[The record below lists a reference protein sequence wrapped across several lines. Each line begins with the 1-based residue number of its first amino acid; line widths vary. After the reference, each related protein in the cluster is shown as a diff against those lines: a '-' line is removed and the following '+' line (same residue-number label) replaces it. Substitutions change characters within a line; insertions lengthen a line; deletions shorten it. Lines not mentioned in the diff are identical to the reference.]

1 MWINRERLMSKTRS
15 KFIILFGIVVFFAS
29 CQSGFAA
36 SKTFDHGIDYLADRI
51 TSDMGQ
57 RNIQYIAVVDFTDLN
72 GRISELGI
80 FVSEELLTRL
90 HDNQMLK
97 IVERR
102 LLDKVLEEHQLG
114 LAGLLDEGSVKKLG
128 KILGVD
134 AVCAGTITDLR
145 ATFKINAR
153 MIAVET
159 GQIFAVAS
167 AEVDKNDALRILM
180 RKYSRARRVIESQQ
194 KDSADKLDINLL
206 VNGGFVHQY
215 TGWKRQIGDMRQGTS
230 KTEIINFP
238 TGKSGKA
245 LHIRHKGKGHILF
258 SQIVNVPCADLI
270 FTATFQ
276 ASTHEG
282 MIKAFS
288 GTGVVQVALQYFD
301 QKGYKVGQTVLLN
314 YVKNPFADT
323 PLIGVP
329 RRQRDTYKTHY
340 IELPGDKLHHDY
352 QLDVRMEIEDNLL
365 GIDPGSIEEIAVIF
379 WCGANHSQAGAELW
393 ITDITLKNK

>member
-1 MWINRERLMSKTRS
+1 MGKSHS
-15 KFIILFGIVVFFAS
+15 KFVILFGIIAFLAF

-90 HDNQMLK
+90 YDTQKVK

-102 LLDKVLEEHQLG
+102 LLDKVLEEHRLG
-114 LAGLLDEGSVKKLG
+114 LTALFDEDSIKQLG
-128 KILGVD
+128 KILGVE
-134 AVCAGTITDLR
+134 AICTGTITDLR

-153 MIAVET
+153 VIAVET
-159 GQIFAVAS
+159 GQVFAVA
-167 AEVDKNDALRILM
+167 ATEVDKNDALRILM
-180 RKYSRARRVIESQQ
+180 KKYSRARRVIESQQ
-194 KDSADKLDINLL
+194 KSSADKLDINLL

-215 TGWKRQIGDMRQGTS
+215 TGWKRQIGDVRQGSS
-230 KTEIINFP
+230 KTEIIDFP

-245 LHIRHKGKGHILF
+245 LHVRHKGKGHILF
-258 SQIVNVPCADLI
+258 SQIVNVPSADLI

-276 ASTHEG
+276 ASTREG

-288 GTGVVQVALQYFD
+288 GTGVVQIALQYFD

-314 YVKNPFADT
+314 YIKNPFADT

-340 IELPGDKLHHDY
+340 IELPGDKLYHDY
-352 QLDVRMEIEDNLL
+352 HLDVRMEIEDNLL
-365 GIDPGSIEEIAVIF
+365 GIDSDSIEEIAVIL

-393 ITDITLKNK
+393 ITDVALRTK

>member
-1 MWINRERLMSKTRS
+1 MTLTRCCHILS
-15 KFIILFGIVVFFAS
+15 GSPIKLVTIFLIIAS
-29 CQSGFAA
+29 CPAA
-36 SKTFDHGIDYLADRI
+36 SAASTTLKQGLDYLTEGI

-57 RNIQYIAVVDFTDLN
+57 HGIQYIAVADFTDLD
-72 GRISELGI
+72 GKISELGMFI
-80 FVSEELLTRL
+80 SEELLTRL
-90 HDNQMLK
+90 HDTQK
-97 IVERR
+97 VKVVERR
-102 LLDKVLEEHQLG
+102 LLYKIVEEHQLG
-114 LAGLLDEGSVKKLG
+114 LTGLLDEKSVKQLG
-128 KILGVD
+128 KILGVE
-134 AVCAGTITDLR
+134 AVCTGTITDLR

-159 GQIFAVAS
+159 GQVFAVAS

-180 RKYSRARRVIESQQ
+180 RKYARARRLAKSQQ
-194 KDSADKLDINLL
+194 NDSQPQRGYNLL
-206 VNGGFVHQY
+206 VNGAFTSGY
-215 TGWKRQIGDMRQGTS
+215 TGWKRQIGDMQQGSS
-230 KTEIINFP
+230 KTEIIDFE

-245 LHIRHKGKGHILF
+245 LHIRHGGKGHIQF
-258 SQIVNVPCADLI
+258 SQIVNVPAADLI
-270 FTATFQ
+270 FSATFQ

-282 MIKAFS
+282 PVKAFS

-301 QKGYKVGQTVLLN
+301 PRGYKLGQTVLLN

-352 QLDVRMEIEDNLL
+352 QLDVRREIEDNLL
-365 GIDPGSIEEIAVIF
+365 GIDPDSIEEMAVIL

-393 ITDITLKNK
+393 ITDIALTNK